1 MSKSNTVYEVE
12 GALISVS
19 VQCISLWPILQTIM
33 EKVKTE
39 KQEN

>member
-12 GALISVS
+12 SM
-19 VQCISLWPILQTIM
+19 QCISLWPIVQTMM
-33 EKVKTE
+33 EKVKKE